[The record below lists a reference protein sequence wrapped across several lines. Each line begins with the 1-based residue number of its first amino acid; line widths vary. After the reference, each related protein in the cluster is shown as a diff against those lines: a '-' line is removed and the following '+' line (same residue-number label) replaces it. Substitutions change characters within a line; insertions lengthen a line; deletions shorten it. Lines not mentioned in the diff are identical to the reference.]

1 MKCLFLDDER
11 YPDEVFWI
19 SHKHYSNIT
28 QFSIVRTSLDFRF
41 AIEQKEYFD
50 VMSFD
55 NDLGEEIEGYDLMN
69 WYINQYLNGNIPKL
83 PSKFILHTQND
94 VVRERMQSLLDN
106 FAYHHD
112 LEFEVINFER

>member
-11 YPDEVFWI
+11 FPDEVFWI
-19 SHKHYSNIT
+19 SYKHYKDMDFT
-28 QFSIVRTSLDFRF
+28 IVRTSLDFKY
-41 AIEQKEYFD
+41 AIEQQEYFD
-50 VMSFD
+50 VISFD
-55 NDLGEEIEGYDLMN
+55 NDLSEETEGFDLLY
-69 WYINQYLNGNIPKL
+69 WYINKYLDGQVPKL

-112 LEFEVINFER
+112 LDFEVINFER

>member
-11 YPDEVFWI
+11 FPDEVFWI
-19 SHKHYSNIT
+19 SYKHYKDMDFT
-28 QFSIVRTSLDFRF
+28 IVRTALDFKYVV
-41 AIEQKEYFD
+41 EQQEYFD
-50 VMSFD
+50 VISFD
-55 NDLGEEIEGYDLMN
+55 NDLAEETEGFDLLY
-69 WYINQYLNGNIPKL
+69 WYINKYLDGQVPKL

-112 LEFEVINFER
+112 LDFEVINFER